1 LQVHATKVLTEICY
15 N

>member
-1 LQVHATKVLTEICY
+1 VHATKVLTEICY